1 MEDEAKRHSPV
12 RSTLEV
18 LAAQHAIEHCHGE
31 VRGPC
36 C

>member
-18 LAAQHAIEHCHGE
+18 LAAQRAIEHCRGE
-31 VRGPC
+31 VLGPC